1 MMTTYFNILREHD
14 IKVYP
19 EDTLWIDI
27 FVRYVIE
34 KKIMPR
40 EKIVAALDRTIEVL
54 SKNQSSKDVVA
65 LLKKFDIDY
74 KPIDEYYEKRLQEY
88 NEIFKK

>member
-1 MMTTYFNILREHD
+1 MTTYFNILREHD

-27 FVRYVIE
+27 FVRYVIDN
-34 KKIMPR
+34 KIMPR
-40 EKIVAALDRTIEVL
+40 KKIVAALDRTIEVL

>member
-1 MMTTYFNILREHD
+1 MTTYFNILREHD

-27 FVRYVIE
+27 FARYVIDN
-34 KKIMPR
+34 KLMPR
-40 EKIVAALDRTIEVL
+40 EKLVAALDRTIEVL

-74 KPIDEYYEKRLQEY
+74 KPIDEYYETRLQEY
-88 NEIFKK
+88 KEIFKK